1 MNINIITNILAI
13 VIVVATAAQAFL
25 TSGQDFNWYQ
35 LVMAIVVALVSFLTG
50 DKKK

>member
-13 VIVVATAAQAFL
+13 VIVVATAAQGFL
-25 TSGQDFNWYQ
+25 TSGQDFNWYN
-35 LVMAIVVALVSFLTG
+35 LIMAVVVAVIAWLTG

>member
-1 MNINIITNILAI
+1 MNINLITNILAI

-25 TSGQDFNWYQ
+25 TSGQDFSWYL
-35 LVMAIVVALVSFLTG
+35 LVVAVVVALVSWLTG